1 MILSKPLI
9 EYFPQGFTPR
19 PHQVKGLLDIEA
31 AINKGTK
38 FIIVQAPTGSGKS
51 FISKTL
57 SNITNECESDYRN
70 LVFNYHAFDEDY
82 DGAMQKFKPHGLFA
96 LTTTKESVFVTV
108 ISRFIVVS
116 NHSVMR
122 GSYSSLFISN
132 NLKKL

>member
-9 EYFPQGFTPR
+9 DYFPQGFTPR

-57 SNITNECESDYRN
+57 SNITNECET
-70 LVFNYHAFDEDY
+70 E
-82 DGAMQKFKPHGLFA
+82 
-96 LTTTKESVFVTV
+96 
-108 ISRFIVVS
+108 
-116 NHSVMR
+116 
-122 GSYSSLFISN
+122 
-132 NLKKL
+132 